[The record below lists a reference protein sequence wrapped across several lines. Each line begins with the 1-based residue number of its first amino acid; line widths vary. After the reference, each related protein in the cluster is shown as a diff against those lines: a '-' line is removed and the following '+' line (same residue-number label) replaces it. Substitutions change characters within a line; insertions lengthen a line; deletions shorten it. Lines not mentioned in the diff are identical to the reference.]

1 VTLPDRAL
9 RGSEPCPRAR
19 SRPDWDAMLTFGL
32 TLLVSLF
39 SLGIAN
45 LLALRR
51 VLAATLGRL
60 AIESWFYLWFNVGKH
75 WAKATG
81 NRRMLE
87 RVT

>member
-1 VTLPDRAL
+1 L
-9 RGSEPCPRAR
+9 RGTEPCPRAR
-19 SRPDWDAMLTFGL
+19 SLGL
-32 TLLVSLF
+32 CYRLEPAEAC
-39 SLGIAN
+39 LG
-45 LLALRR
+45 LDP
-51 VLAATLGRL
+51 ATLGRL